1 MTNSLEENTGYLASA
16 INEIEDYAIILI
28 DLKGYILNW
37 NKGAQNIKGYAPEE
51 IIGKNFRQFYTETDR
66 RQDKP
71 WKLIEMAIEKG
82 RAHDEGWRVRK
93 DGSLFWASVTITAV
107 HDKDGNVVGF
117 SKVTRDLSER
127 RKADLERE
135 KHEQQ
140 LSAQN
145 KELEQFLYI
154 ASHDLQEPVRT
165 VSNFTGLLIR
175 KYEKNFDAEGKKLL
189 EFIHQGSLR
198 MIDLIK
204 GLLDYSRIGRN
215 KKLSIIDCNL
225 VVELVKN
232 DLSTAIEEANVD
244 ITADK
249 LPIVKGYETEMRLLF
264 QNQVSNALKFRKP
277 DVPLKVHI
285 SARNQDKFWEFS
297 VKDNGIGIDPKFNG
311 KIFQIFQRLHLQ
323 NEYEGSGIGLAHC
336 SKIAELHGGKIW
348 VDSAPGEGATFYFT
362 ISKI

>member
-1 MTNSLEENTGYLASA
+1 MANDKVESNEYLANA

-28 DLKGYILNW
+28 DMKGNIMNW

-66 RQDKP
+66 KQDKP
-71 WKLIEMAIEKG
+71 WKLIETAIEKG

-93 DGSLFWASVTITAV
+93 DGSLFWGSITITAV
-107 HDKDGNVVGF
+107 HDKNGNVVGF
-117 SKVTRDLSER
+117 SKVTRDLTER

-140 LSAQN
+140 LSAKN

-165 VSNFTGLLIR
+165 ISNFTGLLIR
-175 KYEKNFDAEGKKLL
+175 KYEKNFDNEGIKLL
-189 EFIHQGSLR
+189 EFINHGSSR
-198 MIDLIK
+198 MIALVK
-204 GLLDYSRIGRN
+204 GLLDYSRIGQN
-215 KKLSIIDCNL
+215 KKLSIVDCNAIM
-225 VVELVKN
+225 EHVKN
-232 DLSTAIEEANVD
+232 DLSMAIEDSKAEIIV
-244 ITADK
+244 DK
-249 LPIVKGYETEMRLLF
+249 LPIIKGYETEIRLLF
-264 QNQVSNALKFRKP
+264 QNLVSNALKFRKP
-277 DVPLKVHI
+277 DLPLKIQI
-285 SARNQDKFWEFS
+285 SAKSQDRVWQFS
-297 VKDNGIGIDPKFNG
+297 VKDNGIGIDPKFNE

-348 VDSAPGEGATFYFT
+348 VESTPGEGATFYFT